1 MMLNDNDERPAISH
15 RRSSSVHDYFPAD
28 RHGWRQVAIF
38 ILSGSSHYAYHSDR
52 IRKSKKK
59 KIKRNYVHNKK
70 NNNYLL
76 LILIFFFYLLRPIG
90 NNCIFCTLLY
100 FITMWPM
107 ISPCIDRCYNI
118 IVVVPFCCVNICDQ
132 DSTRQRITN

>member
-1 MMLNDNDERPAISH
+1 MYGRLWAIGA
-15 RRSSSVHDYFPAD
+15 V
-28 RHGWRQVAIF
+28 V
-38 ILSGSSHYAYHSDR
+38 LSTTTSPPVTTVDVKSPFLSYLGVPTMR
-52 IRKSKKK
+52 IIPTESEKAK

-90 NNCIFCTLLY
+90 NNCIFSTLLY

-107 ISPCIDRCYNI
+107 ISPCIDLCYNI
-118 IVVVPFCCVNICDQ
+118 IVVVVPFGCVNICDQ